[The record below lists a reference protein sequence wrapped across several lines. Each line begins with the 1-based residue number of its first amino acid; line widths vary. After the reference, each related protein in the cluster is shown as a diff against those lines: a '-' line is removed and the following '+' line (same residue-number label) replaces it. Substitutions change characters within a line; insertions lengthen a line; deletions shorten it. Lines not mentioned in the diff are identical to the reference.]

1 MASGV
6 DLDWAALA
14 DQEYVAGLYR
24 ARQLQDAA
32 AYGLGVAKPAE
43 EGPTGEL
50 LEDAERLKTDL
61 RLYIRAAWP
70 VLEPATGFVSN
81 WHIDAIAEHLQA
93 VTEGQ
98 ILRLLMN
105 VPPRCMKSLTTSVFW
120 MTWEWTRTPWTR
132 WMFLTYHDNLSTRDS
147 VKSRRLIKSPWYQER
162 WGHLYQMAGDQNLK
176 TKFENNR
183 SGFRLSSTM
192 EGFATGEGGDRIV
205 VDDPTNPKRAESE
218 VMRDSANRAWD
229 ETISTRLNDP
239 LKGAKVIMMQRQ
251 HVEDL
256 TGHVLKK
263 EADQGWVHLML
274 PMRYDPARRCVT
286 VLGFEDPRTKPNQLL
301 DPGRFPEP
309 AVAAIAR
316 TLGPYGEAGQFQQ
329 EPYARSGGQ
338 FERAWFKPMDSIP
351 GTWKM
356 IWVRYW
362 DQAGTEG
369 GGKYTAGVLMGY
381 CLQLGVVVISDVVR
395 GQWGAGNRYTQ
406 IKLAAEMD
414 ALRFGVPA
422 NGTVAQPNKLAVLNV
437 IEQEPGSGGKD
448 SAQETL
454 RYLRGYR
461 AEAEPASGDKFIR
474 ADPLA
479 GAAKNGDVYVLVKPW
494 TDTYL
499 SEMEAAGPGAKYL
512 DQMDASS
519 GAYNRLMKL
528 KDQRVKTSGKGVD
541 MKALDDEDFTQGQS
555 GWVVR

>member
-1 MASGV
+1 VKA
-6 DLDWAALA
+6 LDWTLLA
-14 DQEYVAGLYR
+14 DAEYTAGLYR

-32 AYGLGVAKPAE
+32 ALGLGVAKPRE
-43 EGPTGEL
+43 DGPTGEL
-50 LEDAERLKTDL
+50 LEDADRLSADL
-61 RLYIRAAWP
+61 KLYIRAAWP
-70 VLEPATGFVSN
+70 VLEPATSFVPN

-93 VTEGQ
+93 VSAGQ

-120 MTWEWTRTPWTR
+120 MTWEWTQTPWTR
-132 WMFLTYHDNLSTRDS
+132 WMFLTYHDSLSTRDS
-147 VKSRRLIKSPWYQER
+147 LKCRRLIRSPWYQER
-162 WGHLYQMAGDQNLK
+162 WGHLYQLAGDQNLK
-176 TKFENNR
+176 TRFENSR
-183 SGFRLSSTM
+183 SGFRLASTM

-218 VMRDSANRAWD
+218 LMRESANRAWD

-239 LKGAKVIMMQRQ
+239 SRGVKVVMMQRQ
-251 HVEDL
+251 HTDDL
-256 TGHVLKK
+256 TGHILSK
-263 EADQGWVHLML
+263 EDGWEHLML

-286 VLGFEDPRTKPNQLL
+286 SLGFGDPRTKPGELL
-301 DPGRFPEP
+301 DPGRFPEV

-338 FERAWFKPMDSIP
+338 FERAWFKPMETIP
-351 GTWKM
+351 GTWNM

-381 CLQLGVVVISDVVR
+381 CLQLGVVVIANVVR
-395 GQWGAGNRYTQ
+395 GQWGAGNRYQQ
-406 IKLAAEMD
+406 IKLTAEMD
-414 ALRFGVPA
+414 ALRFGRPA
-422 NGTVAQPNKLAVLNV
+422 NGSAAEPNKLKVLNV

-448 SAQETL
+448 SATETL

-479 GAAKNGDVYVLVKPW
+479 GAAKNGDVYVLVESW
-494 TDTYL
+494 TETYL
-499 SEMEAAGPGAKYL
+499 QEMEAAGPGAKYL

-528 KDQRVKTSGKGVD
+528 KDQRVRTSGKGISMD
-541 MKALDDEDFTQGQS
+541 SLDDAEFTQPP
-555 GWVVR
+555 GWIV

>member
-1 MASGV
+1 MSA
-6 DLDWAALA
+6 DLDWALLA
-14 DQEYVAGLYR
+14 DPEYTAGLYL

-32 AYGLGVAKPAE
+32 AYGLGVAKVD
-43 EGPTGEL
+43 EGPSGEAL
-50 LEDAERLKTDL
+50 DEANVLSSSL
-61 RLYIRAAWP
+61 RAYTKAAWP
-70 VLEPATGFVSN
+70 IIEPAHPFVPN
-81 WHIDAIAEHLQA
+81 WHLDAIAEHLEA
-93 VTEGQ
+93 VTSGQ
-98 ILRLLMN
+98 LKRLLIN
-105 VPPRCMKSLTTSVFW
+105 IPPRCMKSLSVSVLW
-120 MTWEWTRTPWTR
+120 MTWEWTRLPSVQWL
-132 WMFLTYHDNLSTRDS
+132 FLTWHADLCTRDS
-147 VKSRRLIKSPWYQER
+147 LRCRRLILGPWYQER
-162 WGHLYQMAGDQNLK
+162 WGHLYQLSPDQQ
-176 TKFENNR
+176 TKVNFENNR
-183 SGFRLSSTM
+183 RGARIAKTMSGSR
-192 EGFATGEGGDRIV
+192 GQGGDRIV
-205 VDDPTNPKRAESE
+205 IDDPHNTEQAESE
-218 VMRDSANRAWD
+218 IQRSSVLRDWN
-229 ETISTRLNDP
+229 EEISTRHNDP
-239 LKGAKVIMMQRQ
+239 MTGATVVMMQRLHQ
-251 HVEDL
+251 QDL
-256 TGHVLKK
+256 TGEILDNA
-263 EADQGWVHLML
+263 EPGEWEHLML
-274 PMRYDPARRCVT
+274 PMRFDPKRRCVT
-286 VLGFEDPRTKPNQLL
+286 SLGVQDPRTVEGDVLWPA
-301 DPGRFPEP
+301 RFPADSVEFR
-309 AVAAIAR
+309 AQER
-316 TLGPYGEAGQFQQ
+316 QLGPYGTAGQWQQ
-329 EPYARSGGQ
+329 EPYARAGGQ
-338 FERAWFKPMDSIP
+338 FERAWFKPMDVIP

-356 IWVRYW
+356 LWVRYW

-369 GGKYTAGVLMGY
+369 GGKYTASVLMGY
-381 CLQLGVVVISDVVR
+381 CLQLGVVVIADVVR